1 MAMSFRGIGASPLDF
16 ASRVPKYSSGSTKE
30 NTLQILLTGAA
41 GFIGSHLAERLLEQG
56 DSVVGVDSFS
66 PYYDPAVKRRNI
78 EAAMGHDSYRL
89 VEGDLRELELEPLV
103 AEADAILHLAAQP
116 GVRPSWGHEFQIY
129 VNDNVLATQHL
140 LEAACGSGIERFV
153 LASSSSIYGEAE
165 SFPTAES
172 AVPRPVSP
180 YGVTKHAGEQLCHL
194 YHVAHGVP
202 TVALR
207 YFTIFGPRQ
216 RPDMAFARFI
226 EAATKGEALS
236 VYGDGGQSRSFT
248 YVEDA
253 VEATIAAA
261 SRGVPGAAYNVAG
274 GSQASVLE
282 VIQILEGLL
291 GREIAVEH
299 MPPVP
304 GDARKTGADT
314 AAARRDLGFEP
325 RVSLEEG
332 LARQVD
338 AQAATRP
345 VV

>member
-1 MAMSFRGIGASPLDF
+1 LPTG
-16 ASRVPKYSSGSTKE
+16 PKYSSGSTKE
-30 NTLQILLTGAA
+30 KTLQILLTGAA
-41 GFIGSHLAERLLEQG
+41 GFIGSHLAERLLAQG
-56 DSVVGVDSFS
+56 DSVVGIDSFS

-78 EAAMGHDSYRL
+78 ETAMAHDSFRL

-116 GVRPSWGHEFQIY
+116 GVRPSWGREFQIY

-165 SFPTAES
+165 SFPTAEG

-180 YGVTKHAGEQLCHL
+180 YGVTKLAGEQLCHL

-226 EAATKGEALS
+226 AAATNGEALS

-248 YVEDA
+248 YVED
-253 VEATIAAA
+253 AAA

-291 GREIAVEH
+291 DREIAVEH
-299 MPPVP
+299 LPPVP

-345 VV
+345 VA